1 MQLAY
6 SNPFNSSSFVI
17 ERPLWA
23 SLLAMIDLFTGA
35 AAFLNALV
43 LQSIAKSQAFRRYAE
58 AFASVSTFLLHY
70 RSSDDLLCLKPTK
83 AHAEPRK
90 HTQTHSGS
98 LGIKVIHRFVPWY
111 FVASMVEFAQALT

>member
-1 MQLAY
+1 MQLPY
-6 SNPFNSSSFVI
+6 SNPFNSPSFVI

-23 SLLAMIDLFTGA
+23 SLLAMIDLFTRA
-35 AAFLNALV
+35 AGILNALV

-58 AFASVSTFLLHY
+58 AFASVSTVSLHY

-83 AHAEPRK
+83 AHAKPRK

-98 LGIKVIHRFVPWY
+98 LGITVRHLLVHMS
-111 FVASMVEFAQALT
+111 FVASMVEFVQALT